1 MYLSTLT
8 GPHGW
13 NTLDIQVFEYPQWVL
28 EYLRAHS
35 TQELSL
41 SLDTKLK
48 LRIENTVEWYQK
60 GTKKRGVPPI
70 GKCSNSVL
78 NNSEC
83 ACVHATWAH
92 NV

>member
-8 GPHGW
+8 VLCGW

-28 EYLRAHS
+28 EYLKAHS

-41 SLDTKLK
+41 SLDNKLK
-48 LRIENTVEWYQK
+48 LRIENTVEQYCK
-60 GTKKRGVPPI
+60 GTEKRGVLAI
-70 GKCSNSVL
+70 GKCSSSVL
-78 NNSEC
+78 NTSEC
-83 ACVHATWAH
+83 AWVHVTWAH